1 MKTILTTLI
10 MALVMTAFTTSAAAQ
25 KDSKSRRL
33 SREQLAEVQAKHIAH
48 SLAFDEKTTARFI
61 DTYTQC
67 QKEIWALGP
76 RLRSTPNNTEE
87 QNEQAIKQRFEM
99 SHKILN
105 IREKYYKTYSQFLSQ
120 AQIQRV
126 YKLERQMS
134 KRLEKNRQNG
144 KRKGPRR
151 PESMR

>member
-1 MKTILTTLI
+1 MKKILTMLI

-25 KDSKSRRL
+25 TAGKGQRI

-67 QKEIWALGP
+67 QKEVWALGP

-99 SHKILN
+99 SQKILN
-105 IREKYYKTYSQFLSQ
+105 IREKYYKTYSQFLTQ

-126 YKLERQMS
+126 YELERQMM

-144 KRKGPRR
+144 KRKALRR
-151 PESMR
+151 PGSMR

>member
-25 KDSKSRRL
+25 KDSKSQRL

-105 IREKYYKTYSQFLSQ
+105 IREKYYKTYSQFLS
-120 AQIQRV
+120 
-126 YKLERQMS
+126 
-134 KRLEKNRQNG
+134 
-144 KRKGPRR
+144 
-151 PESMR
+151 